1 MYEFVSVQNRI
12 ELSNLGN
19 QYNDHDDGVTLAAH
33 IALFCVRGRLIL
45 FGMLKFCTFSHET

>member
-45 FGMLKFCTFSHET
+45 FGMLKFCSFSHET